1 MRPSIPWSNNYSGS
15 APSSP
20 PEVPKTNFGL
30 LSQNPQFSLR
40 DLSLLHNFT
49 MSTCRTISSQRP
61 IQKLWGT
68 TVVQIA
74 FKQTFLLHGILAV
87 SALHVAFTGSEDI
100 QSLVSCAVEHQSIA
114 LSSFQHALTRADR
127 QQCDAL
133 FALSILTFIY
143 TIALTRE
150 TSYTSNFYNDTDLFD
165 FKWIRMAR
173 GIRVVLRT
181 HFDWLKEGSLKLL
194 VPDRTAKTEEEQ
206 GNQHMNAETD
216 DIDSLEEIWLQNS
229 DNELQEGE
237 ASVYAETLSHLQS
250 THRKVSMQLSEL
262 QAGKQHTQR
271 TFIAVFRWLFD
282 VPEAFIQ
289 LIEQHRPVA
298 LILLAHYASLL
309 AQIHHMWWSEQSA
322 QVVIKRVQA
331 LLERKWHKW
340 IEGPLRHLNR

>member
-1 MRPSIPWSNNYSGS
+1 
-15 APSSP
+15 
-20 PEVPKTNFGL
+20 
-30 LSQNPQFSLR
+30 
-40 DLSLLHNFT
+40 
-49 MSTCRTISSQRP
+49 
-61 IQKLWGT
+61 
-68 TVVQIA
+68 
-74 FKQTFLLHGILAV
+74 
-87 SALHVAFTGSEDI
+87 
-100 QSLVSCAVEHQSIA
+100 
-114 LSSFQHALTRADR
+114 
-127 QQCDAL
+127 
-133 FALSILTFIY
+133 
-143 TIALTRE
+143 
-150 TSYTSNFYNDTDLFD
+150 
-165 FKWIRMAR
+165 
-173 GIRVVLRT
+173 
-181 HFDWLKEGSLKLL
+181 
-194 VPDRTAKTEEEQ
+194 
-206 GNQHMNAETD
+206 MNAETD